1 MTSRSDA
8 PSSSRA
14 ERIDAID
21 FARGV
26 AITLMILSHGVKGL
40 LDFEQIP
47 SWGLV
52 PIHLITKFSSSLFIL
67 VFGIALAVAYGPHV
81 GQPTWPAKRKR
92 LWLRGLI
99 ILLWY
104 KVLTIAEMAGRYDS
118 QEVLDAL
125 LYRSFPV
132 FVEILGF
139 YALALLWIPL
149 VLPLWYR
156 APVAARLAVPPGLAL
171 LAWWLSAHFD
181 FWGLDSLQ
189 ALLVEHEEHYTW
201 GQLSRAPLVFL
212 GLLFGQ
218 QVLSWH
224 QRGKDR
230 HRAAAVFATASAVL
244 LGAFL
249 VLASGRLH
257 AELVSIARN
266 EGKHPPVLEFMLFSI
281 GGACLILALAFLG
294 GRGLAKA
301 LRPVTVIGT
310 NALQAFVAHILVICV
325 FYRDL
330 LGYWRTVSYPQAL
343 RLTLIVL
350 VLTWLWIEVL
360 RWLDRSRRP
369 APLTQRP

>member
-1 MTSRSDA
+1 MTSSTAA
-8 PSSSRA
+8 PHGSHA

-21 FARGV
+21 FSRGV

-52 PIHLITKFSSSLFIL
+52 PIHLVTKFSSSLFIL
-67 VFGIALAVAYGPHV
+67 VFGIALAVSYGPHV
-81 GQPTWPAKRKR
+81 GQPTWPAKRNR
-92 LWLRGLI
+92 LWLRGLV
-99 ILLWY
+99 ILFWY

-118 QEVLDAL
+118 QAVIDAL

-139 YALALLWIPL
+139 YAIALLWIPL

-156 APVAARLAVPPGLAL
+156 APLAVRLVLPPGLAL
-171 LAWWLSAHFD
+171 LAWWLSAHFH

-189 ALLVEHEEHYTW
+189 AVLVEHEDHYTW

-212 GLLFGQ
+212 GLLIGQ

-224 QRGKDR
+224 RQGRLR
-230 HRAAAVFATASAVL
+230 YRAPALFGAASAML
-244 LGAFL
+244 FGAFL
-249 VLASGRLH
+249 ALASGNLQ

-266 EGKHPPVLEFMLFSI
+266 EGKHPPELEFMLFSM
-281 GGACLILALAFLG
+281 GGAALVLALAFLG
-294 GRGLAKA
+294 GKGLATV
-301 LRPVTVIGT
+301 LRPITVIGT
-310 NALQAFVAHILVICV
+310 NALQAFVAHIFVICV

-330 LGYWRTVSYPQAL
+330 LGYWHAVSYGKAL
-343 RLTLIVL
+343 RLTLIVF

-360 RWLDRSRRP
+360 RWFDRSRRP
-369 APLTQRP
+369 APQSQRP